1 MDTLKN
7 IQFKNKLSG
16 SYTLDDEDII
26 FCYVKNYCPW
36 SKKACK
42 KLVELNHD
50 NLYAYDLINQSYV
63 CPKNFQKELKKGNA
77 VDFFQQGLTVPQ
89 IFILNANK
97 SPKYIGG
104 HDDLMALQLIEASTN
119 NVETVHMSQSLKF

>member
-7 IQFKNKLSG
+7 IKFSNKLNG

-42 KLVELNHD
+42 RLLELNHD
-50 NLYAYDLINQSYV
+50 NLYAYDLIDECYV
-63 CPKNFQKELKKGNA
+63 CPKNFNKKLEKGEAKNY
-77 VDFFQQGLTVPQ
+77 FQQGLTVPQ
-89 IFILNANK
+89 IFILNPNK
-97 SPKYIGG
+97 SPKWIGG
-104 HDDLMALQLIEASTN
+104 HDDLMALQLNTAATS
-119 NVETVHMSQSLKF
+119 NVKTVRMSQGLKF